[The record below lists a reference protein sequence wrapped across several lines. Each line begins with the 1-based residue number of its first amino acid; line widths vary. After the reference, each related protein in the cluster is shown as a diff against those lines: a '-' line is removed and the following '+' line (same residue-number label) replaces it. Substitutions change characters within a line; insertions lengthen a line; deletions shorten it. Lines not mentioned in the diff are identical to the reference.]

1 MVNLITILICTHNR
15 AELLSRVLDSLNRAK
30 RPPGGAEI
38 LVVANACTDDTQ
50 AFLDAHP
57 VTPVHIL
64 IVPNKHIPSLNQ
76 LDEADAYLIGRMA
89 LIARQIAREQGME
102 KSGYRLVINT
112 GADAGQSVF
121 HLHLHLIAGRHMGFR
136 PV

>member
-1 MVNLITILICTHNR
+1 MQPDCIFCKIIAGQVDGKALYHDEEVT
-15 AELLSRVLDSLNRAK
+15 
-30 RPPGGAEI
+30 
-38 LVVANACTDDTQ
+38 

-89 LIARQIAREQGME
+89 LIARQIAREQGVE

>member
-1 MVNLITILICTHNR
+1 MPTDCIFCQIIAGQVDGKILYHDLEVT
-15 AELLSRVLDSLNRAK
+15 
-30 RPPGGAEI
+30 
-38 LVVANACTDDTQ
+38 

-64 IVPNKHIPSLNQ
+64 IVPNKHIESLNQ
-76 LDEADAYLIGRMA
+76 LEESDAALIGKMT
-89 LIARQIAREQGME
+89 LLARQIACEQGVE

-121 HLHLHLIAGRHMGFR
+121 HLHLHLIAGQRLSVRSH
-136 PV
+136 

>member
-1 MVNLITILICTHNR
+1 MQPDCIFCKIIAGQADGKALYQDEEVT
-15 AELLSRVLDSLNRAK
+15 
-30 RPPGGAEI
+30 
-38 LVVANACTDDTQ
+38 

-76 LDEADAYLIGRMA
+76 LDEADACLIGRMA
-89 LIARQIAREQGME
+89 LIARQIAREQGVD

-121 HLHLHLIAGRHMGFR
+121 HLHLHLIAGRPMGFR

>member
-1 MVNLITILICTHNR
+1 MPVDCIFCQIIGGQVDGKILYHDLEVT
-15 AELLSRVLDSLNRAK
+15 
-30 RPPGGAEI
+30 
-38 LVVANACTDDTQ
+38 

-64 IVPNKHIPSLNQ
+64 IVPNKHIESLNQ
-76 LDEADAYLIGRMA
+76 LEESDAALIGKMT
-89 LIARQIAREQGME
+89 LLARQIACEQGVE

-121 HLHLHLIAGRHMGFR
+121 HLHLHLIAGQRLSVRSH
-136 PV
+136 